1 MKRKILI
8 SVIFSAF
15 LSIGF
20 VIGAFIYPQN
30 FEAKKSNDQF
40 NLDFGINEKR
50 YQFIYPDSSG
60 ELRQYIDDSKFC
72 FNNEPSTKLVDVDGD
87 GAEEIIVS
95 CYGGGTSNSI
105 QLSVFQLLNE
115 RLDIIGEISSESY
128 YQLYDCNNDEIVDII
143 SYFKDIPAGDDGF
156 ASWKK
161 SIYCNSWNDQ
171 SKEFVETKIGEEQ

>member
-1 MKRKILI
+1 
-8 SVIFSAF
+8 

-87 GAEEIIVS
+87 GA
-95 CYGGGTSNSI
+95 
-105 QLSVFQLLNE
+105 
-115 RLDIIGEISSESY
+115 
-128 YQLYDCNNDEIVDII
+128 
-143 SYFKDIPAGDDGF
+143 
-156 ASWKK
+156 
-161 SIYCNSWNDQ
+161 
-171 SKEFVETKIGEEQ
+171 